1 MMLGSGDPT
10 PYDML
15 ALIAL
20 CILALALLVGCIM
33 GPAWPAPS
41 ANLVRRGAMILAAL
55 ILGAVLVVT
64 PTTNGIVGAARL
76 LTLWPAALANAILF
90 AIWSWRAGQL

>member
-1 MMLGSGDPT
+1 MLGSGNPT
-10 PYDML
+10 PYDIP

-20 CILALALLVGCIM
+20 CVLALVLLVGCFL
-33 GPAWPAPS
+33 GSAWPVSS
-41 ANLVRRGAMILAAL
+41 ANFVRRGAMILAAL
-55 ILGAVLVVT
+55 ILGAVLVAT
-64 PTTNGIVGAARL
+64 PTTGGIVGAARL